1 MHRLYY
7 SVIGVFF
14 KFQLIVCLKKKKK
27 TRAVVWIQVEWLQ
40 TCSYKY
46 KLFWVNLVLHLH
58 VQTSDI
64 RGFLCP
70 CWVEVKLLLRKWTVQ
85 YSIYLESGTLTI
97 RPNSHTM
104 IDPKTQHKREKTRN
118 PAKIVRNGG
127 PWASSLDIVPPDF
140 SSLESPSEGLEFEAN
155 TVYNLVLD
163 CNLAAFLNLDPKEI
177 KILDIKCKGIGLSNS
192 TQVLH
197 QQMCTRTCKTN
208 ISFEKATSIRYQVLD
223 TIRTVC

>member
-97 RPNSHTM
+97 RPNSHMM
-104 IDPKTQHKREKTRN
+104 IDPKTQHTREKTRN

-163 CNLAAFLNLDPKEI
+163 CNLAAFLNLKLRGVWERLLPSLIEWKWGMQLQLFGPWNPWISLGEEKEEAI
-177 KILDIKCKGIGLSNS
+177 FLLFLLFPMEIW
-192 TQVLH
+192 
-197 QQMCTRTCKTN
+197 
-208 ISFEKATSIRYQVLD
+208 
-223 TIRTVC
+223 